1 MRVKKAIFSV
11 GSVAVL
17 AGAAVTGLTGITS
30 AMAAPAHG
38 LYGPKAADRAA
49 VAYVRQHYRGTARV
63 RVLATERDVERGY
76 RVYDVRLVAPN
87 HITYVAHV
95 SRVSDK
101 VLWINKAESQ
111 GGGGGGAVTA
121 SATAASA
128 SADRAARGDK
138 SPDRSSD
145 RGDHRDR
152 QDHRDRRDHHDGGDG
167 GNQHDS

>member
-1 MRVKKAIFSV
+1 MRVKKAVFSV

-17 AGAAVTGLTGITS
+17 AGAAVAGLTGITS
-30 AMAAPAHG
+30 AMAAPVHG

-87 HITYVAHV
+87 HISYVAHV

-111 GGGGGGAVTA
+111 GGSGAVTA
-121 SATAASA
+121 SATATSA
-128 SADRAARGDK
+128 SADRADRGDQ
-138 SPDRSSD
+138 SPDRKSD

-152 QDHRDRRDHHDGGDG
+152 QDHRDRKDHHDGGDG